1 MKQQENRAV
10 IAWRGAASA
19 GLVSSADRAYRKAP
33 VPLPALDFGT
43 KCPEL
48 VDTLT
53 KKRSGFLSKLKWA
66 GSHFKGF
73 PALIACQ
80 QRWAKLSTAA
90 HLCAVHLDRPPARL
104 ALQFP
109 ITLINAF
116 SFQSPLL
123 QSKTVWGLTINIS

>member
-10 IAWRGAASA
+10 IAWRGAVSA

-53 KKRSGFLSKLKWA
+53 KKRSGFSLKIEM
-66 GSHFKGF
+66 GGKPF
-73 PALIACQ
+73 
-80 QRWAKLSTAA
+80 
-90 HLCAVHLDRPPARL
+90 
-104 ALQFP
+104 
-109 ITLINAF
+109 
-116 SFQSPLL
+116 
-123 QSKTVWGLTINIS
+123 